1 MQKVRGA
8 SDNMKISAVLLLI
21 AVAVA
26 LFAAACGGD
35 ENATTATESSAAT
48 TAATTTTTTEATT
61 TTPATTTTLAT
72 TEPAPERGS
81 NFEITRVDFGGDGF
95 VEITNTGTA
104 VGTTEGL
111 WLCQFPTYSP
121 LPDVVLEPGESVWV
135 TRGDKEGL
143 IASGEPVQVVPD
155 AAYGPLVAET
165 GEMGL
170 YVSTNFNVNFSS
182 PGAIISYVE
191 WGDSGH
197 ARSSVAVNAGI
208 WPEGGFVDV
217 ADADTI
223 GTVVAEPADPAD
235 WQAG

>member
-1 MQKVRGA
+1 
-8 SDNMKISAVLLLI
+8 MKISAVLLLI
-21 AVAVA
+21 VVVVA
-26 LFAAACGGD
+26 LIAAACGGD
-35 ENATTATESSAAT
+35 ENATTATESAAAT
-48 TAATTTTTTEATT
+48 TEATTTTTRATTTTEATT
-61 TTPATTTTLAT
+61 TTGATTTTPAT
-72 TEPAPERGS
+72 TQPAPEGAA

-95 VEITNTGTA
+95 VEVTNTGTA
-104 VGTTEGL
+104 AGTAEGL
-111 WLCQFPTYSP
+111 WLCQLPMYSP

-135 TRGDKEGL
+135 TRGDGQGL
-143 IASGEPVQVVPD
+143 TASGEPIQVVPD

-197 ARSSVAVNAGI
+197 GRSSVAVNAGI

-223 GTVVAEPADPAD
+223 GTAVAEPADPAD

>member
-1 MQKVRGA
+1 
-8 SDNMKISAVLLLI
+8 MKLSAVLLFI
-21 AVAVA
+21 VVVVA
-26 LFAAACGGD
+26 LLSAACGGD
-35 ENATTATESSAAT
+35 ENATTATESTAVT
-48 TAATTTTTTEATT
+48 TAATTTTTTTEATT
-61 TTPATTTTLAT
+61 TTPAAATTKPTTTMPAT
-72 TEPAPERGS
+72 TEPAPERAS

-95 VEITNTGTA
+95 VEVTNTGTA

-135 TRGDKEGL
+135 TRGDEEGL

-223 GTVVAEPADPAD
+223 GTAVAEPADPAD